1 MSKGDGFSFKDR
13 SGKVHQA
20 RPRRDD
26 LPPPPKK
33 STERAPEVVVTT
45 KNHPEADLRLVGTID
60 KNKRGSAFL
69 VFDDAGFEDILV
81 PRRYG
86 EKLFHGD
93 RVEVAANKRGE
104 ILELEVL
111 EHRLSELVGRFYP
124 NRSSDRK
131 SGRFVYESKKS
142 KEEFYVPSYKGSVEE
157 GHYIRAKIQ
166 YHETGRFPA
175 TAEIEE
181 IFGENIPASEDIR
194 MVAGEFGLKEGYSPA
209 SVREAEEHRLYVPGK
224 DERGREDLRKI
235 PFITIDGELARDFDD
250 AVFVEKTK
258 QGYTLWVAV
267 ADVSHYVT
275 EDSSLDKEAKEKG
288 TSVYFPERAFHMLPK
303 ALSENLCSLRP
314 GEPRLAM
321 VSKIF
326 FSKEG
331 KKEKVE
337 VLEAIIQSHRR
348 ATYNEIEVER
358 KANEKDESW
367 EFFDHFELY
376 KKLRKARSDRGSL
389 DFELPEFEILVDA
402 QSEPTEIQR
411 RERLDPHRLIEEFMI
426 SANESVTEWMLER
439 DQAFIYRIHEEP
451 SEQSLFRF
459 KELAKTFGVK
469 INFKKGE
476 VRPEMLSEIL
486 KTLEG
491 HPAQELLNSSLLRS
505 MKQAVYSENHLG
517 HFGLASD
524 GYTHFTSPI
533 RRYPDLV
540 VHRLI
545 RGVLRKT
552 FKHDEK
558 EKTEKKLKAICE
570 HSSLRERLA
579 AEAERELKRVKQVRI
594 MKKYL
599 GQVFAGKVNGMSPKG
614 LFIQIIDPFVEGFID
629 KETMDDDWYEYN
641 EERMVFYG
649 KKKKRT
655 FKVGDTVQVQVVR
668 ADLDR
673 RQVMLSLASETKKKG
688 HK

>member
-13 SGKVHQA
+13 SGKVHQV

-45 KNHPEADLRLVGTID
+45 KNHPHADLRLVGTID

-81 PRRYG
+81 PRRYS

-124 NRSSDRK
+124 ANHPDRK

-142 KEEFYVPSYKGSVEE
+142 KEEFYVPAYKGSVEP
-157 GHYIRAKIQ
+157 GHYVRAKIQ
-166 YHETGRFPA
+166 YHTTGRYPA

-194 MVAGEFGLKEGYSPA
+194 MVAGEYGLKEGHSAA
-209 SVREAEEHRLYVPGK
+209 SIREAEEHRLYVPGK

-235 PFITIDGELARDFDD
+235 PFITIDGETARDFDD

-275 EDSSLDKEAKEKG
+275 EDSALDKEAKEKG

-326 FSKEG
+326 FSKDG
-331 KKEKVE
+331 KKQSVE

-348 ATYNEIEVER
+348 ATYNEIESER
-358 KANEKDESW
+358 KKSERDESW
-367 EFFDHFELY
+367 EFYDHFELY
-376 KKLRKARSDRGSL
+376 KKLRKARNERGSL
-389 DFELPEFEILVDA
+389 DFELPEYEILVDA
-402 QSEPTEIQR
+402 MGEPTEIQR
-411 RERLDPHRLIEEFMI
+411 RERLDPHRLVEEFMI

-451 SEQSLFRF
+451 AEQSLYRF
-459 KELAKTFGVK
+459 KELAKSFGVK
-469 INFKKGE
+469 INFKRGE
-476 VRPEMLSEIL
+476 VRPQMLAEIL

-505 MKQAVYSENHLG
+505 MKQAVYSATHLG
-517 HFGLASD
+517 HFGLASEA
-524 GYTHFTSPI
+524 YTHFTSPI

-545 RGVLRKT
+545 RRTLRKQN
-552 FKHDEK
+552 KNDDK
-558 EKTEKKLKAICE
+558 EEVEKKLKTICE

-599 GQVFAGKVNGMSPKG
+599 GHEFNGKVNGMSPKG

-629 KETMDDDWYEYN
+629 KESMDDDWYEFN
-641 EERMVFYG
+641 EERMIFYG

-655 FKVGDTVQVQVVR
+655 FKVGDTVKIQVVR

-673 RQVMLSLASETKKKG
+673 RQIELALVQEVKKKG
-688 HK
+688 KN